1 MHFIKHL
8 LILLRTFYR
17 YNLMKV
23 KYTTKYILLFLVLA
37 AIAITTA
44 AQDGTTAYQFLDVP
58 VSSHVYSLGG
68 HNISVIDDDINIV
81 EQNPAL
87 LGKEFDHQ
95 VGLNYMRYIG
105 GTNFMGGRY
114 GQGIGEHGAFGVAI
128 QYFGYGKM
136 NATDPSGAIIGDFS
150 ASDIA
155 FTLTYS
161 HDISE
166 HLRGGINLKYIH
178 SSYESYSAGAIAAD
192 LGINYFNDDKDLSL
206 SLVAKNLGGQVKK
219 FNDKRDK
226 LPWDVQIGITKGL
239 GSTPFKLSV
248 TAYNLTKWKLP
259 YYEPADKNNTTS
271 DLIEKDGFASNLF
284 RHLVFGL
291 EFQPTSNIYIA
302 AGYNYK
308 TRTDMS
314 AYKRNFL
321 SGISIGGGMKVKA
334 FGFGVAFAQ
343 PHTGATTFM
352 FNLTTSIGE
361 LMR

>member
-1 MHFIKHL
+1 MRRIFLHTL
-8 LILLRTFYR
+8 L
-17 YNLMKV
+17 
-23 KYTTKYILLFLVLA
+23 LVTLVACNVA
-37 AIAITTA
+37 AS
-44 AQDGTTAYQFLDVP
+44 AQDGTTAYQFLNVP
-58 VSSHVYSLGG
+58 VSSHVYALGG
-68 HNISVIDDDINIV
+68 HNISIIDDDINLV
-81 EQNPAL
+81 EQNPSL

-105 GTNFMGGRY
+105 GTNFMGARY
-114 GQGIGEHGAFGVAI
+114 GQGVGERGAAGVAI

-136 NATDPSGAIIGDFS
+136 TATDASGAIVGDFN
-150 ASDIA
+150 ASDLA

-166 HLRGGINLKYIH
+166 RLRGGVNLKYVH
-178 SSYESYSAGAIAAD
+178 SSYETYSAGAIAVD
-192 LGINYFNDDKDLSL
+192 LGINYYNPEKDLSL

-219 FNDKRDK
+219 FNDTRDK
-226 LPWDVQIGITKGL
+226 LPWDLQIGISKGL
-239 GSTPFKLSV
+239 GSTPFRLSV

-259 YYEPADKNNTTS
+259 YYEPADKSNTTS
-271 DLIEKDGFASNLF
+271 DLIKKDKFASNLF
-284 RHLVFGL
+284 RHLVFGI
-291 EFQPTSNIYIA
+291 EYQPTSSIYIA

-314 AYKRNFL
+314 TYKRNFF

-352 FNLTTSIGE
+352 VNLTTSIGE
-361 LMR
+361 LMK